1 MMINAYQSVTIKEK
15 NDQEKLKNINEM
27 MMREDQKS
35 IVYMHKN
42 MNMNNID
49 LYIST
54 CESSFLIRSQLA
66 NNRNPFLLP
75 GSI

>member
-1 MMINAYQSVTIKEK
+1 
-15 NDQEKLKNINEM
+15 M
-27 MMREDQKS
+27 MMREEQKS
-35 IVYMHKN
+35 IVYMHK
-42 MNMNNID
+42 NMNNID